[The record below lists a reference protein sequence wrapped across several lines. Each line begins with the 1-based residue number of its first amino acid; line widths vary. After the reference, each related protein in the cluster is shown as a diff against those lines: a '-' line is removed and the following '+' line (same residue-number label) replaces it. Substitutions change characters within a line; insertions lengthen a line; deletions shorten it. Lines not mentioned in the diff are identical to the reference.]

1 MSAKRLTDEQVAEI
15 QNTMWSR
22 WESMHHL
29 GGNELGD
36 LMRAEM
42 LDAGHAWAQVEA
54 LKAENERLRSVVVE
68 AHELFGRV
76 FEEGASYAVDAFL
89 HEHKDVVKGGAA

>member
-15 QNTMWSR
+15 ENTMWSR
-22 WESMHHL
+22 WESMNRL
-29 GGNELGD
+29 GANELGD

-54 LKAENERLRSVVVE
+54 LKAQVAHLTAQNESYRVDNKLLCEQMEALRVQLR
-68 AHELFGRV
+68 A
-76 FEEGASYAVDAFL
+76 A
-89 HEHKDVVKGGAA
+89 KGGAA